1 MPTHLQVTE
10 EQLARLFGTCGRV
23 VDCRI
28 CGDPRSTM
36 RFAFVEF
43 DVEQSAK
50 DSLRLSERTLGYSVI
65 KVGVRKSMHPSI
77 ID

>member
-1 MPTHLQVTE
+1 MTE
-10 EQLARLFGTCGRV
+10 GQLARLFGTCGRV

-36 RFAFVEF
+36 RFAFVEY
-43 DVEQSAK
+43 DLEQSAK

-65 KVGVRKSMHPSI
+65 KVGTGVRT
-77 ID
+77 